1 MRAFQRLAG
10 RLIAAACFN
19 LAALHAAC
27 AGPVTYN
34 FDTLEDA
41 TALTTQYS
49 GLTFGNATVLL
60 AGWSLNELAFPP
72 ASGAGV
78 VFDDGGPIVITF
90 ATAVQSVFGRFTYA
104 NGLTLAAYDS
114 ANNLLTTATS
124 AWHTN
129 VANGFGDVGS
139 TPNELL
145 GVTSNGDLITRV
157 VISSSLFGGSLTLD
171 DLTIDTAA
179 LAIPEPGTLPLVLL
193 GLALALH
200 AARRGR
206 TRQQQ
211 QD

>member
-10 RLIAAACFN
+10 RFIAAACFN

-27 AGPVTYN
+27 ATPITYD
-34 FDTLEDA
+34 FDAFGDA
-41 TALTTQYS
+41 TALTSQYA
-49 GLTFGNATVLL
+49 GLAFGNATVLL
-60 AGWSLNELAFPP
+60 SGWSLNEFAFPP

-90 ATAVQSVFGRFTYA
+90 ASAVQSVFGRFTYVD
-104 NGLTLAAYDS
+104 GLTLAAYDS

-124 AWHTN
+124 AWHAN
-129 VANGFGDVGS
+129 VADGFGDIGS
-139 TPNELL
+139 SPNELL
-145 GVTSNGDLITRV
+145 GVTSNGDLIARV

-179 LAIPEPGTLPLVLL
+179 VAVPEPGTLPLVLL

-206 TRQQQ
+206 MRQQQ
-211 QD
+211 D